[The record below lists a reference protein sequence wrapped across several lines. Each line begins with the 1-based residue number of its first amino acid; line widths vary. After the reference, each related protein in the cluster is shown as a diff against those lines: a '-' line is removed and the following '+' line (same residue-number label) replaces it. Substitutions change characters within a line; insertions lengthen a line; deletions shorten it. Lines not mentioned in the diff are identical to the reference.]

1 MKRSVAAVCGVVLWI
16 TMAVAQAPPSA
27 TPALAQASTAKPTK
41 SEKPTK
47 AAKKEKGRKAKEKSL
62 ARRIEEIVSRPE
74 FQHAVFGVEFYS
86 LDSGKVIYSLN
97 ADQLFLAA
105 STTKLVTYGTAL
117 GLLGADYRFHTR
129 VYRTA
134 PIAPDGTL
142 EGDLVLVASGDP
154 NLSGRIQP
162 DGTLA
167 FENEDHSYGGP
178 DARLVSG
185 DPLMAVRE
193 MAKQVAAKGIKR
205 IAGEVLIDTSLF
217 PEGEREL
224 GTGMIVSPVV
234 VNDNLVDVT
243 VTPGLTEGAPAT
255 VTVSPAT
262 AYVRVENQARTGA
275 AGSRPAVR
283 LMHDTANP
291 DGTHSVACMGTVPPG
306 PPVLLRYTVQQPSR
320 FAQIALAEA
329 LNEQG
334 IVAQALGGQ
343 PDMKALAKAYTPEN
357 LVAEHVSPP
366 LAEDMKVTLKVS
378 QNLHATL
385 MPYIVGAVLGP
396 KQGAVTAGLGR
407 GAGREISQ
415 AGFDLEKGFLQKA
428 GLDVSGASQGDGAG
442 GATAAF
448 FTPDFMT
455 RYLAYMA
462 GRPDF
467 ALFEKSLPILGR
479 DGTLWNI
486 QTDSPAAGHVLA
498 KTGTFGAYD
507 SLNRRRIVTA
517 KGLAGYITT
526 ADGRRL
532 AFAAYVNRVGVPPDV
547 PDATTKI
554 VGQVLGEIAAAAY
567 EAKP

>member
-1 MKRSVAAVCGVVLWI
+1 MKRSLAVVCGLVLMVSW
-16 TMAVAQAPPSA
+16 AQAQAPQAKSA
-27 TPALAQASTAKPTK
+27 AAPAKAEVAK
-41 SEKPTK
+41 K
-47 AAKKEKGRKAKEKSL
+47 AAKKEKDRGKAKNL
-62 ARRIEEIVSRPE
+62 AKRVEEIVSRPE

-105 STTKLVTYGTAL
+105 STTKLVTEGTAL

-129 VYRTA
+129 VYRTG

-178 DARLVSG
+178 DARLVAG
-185 DPLMAVRE
+185 DPLMAIRE
-193 MAKQVAAKGIKR
+193 MARQVAAKGIKR
-205 IAGEVLIDTSLF
+205 IAGQVVIDTSLF

-224 GTGMIVSPVV
+224 GTSAIVSPIV
-234 VNDNLVDVT
+234 VNDNLVDVI
-243 VTPGLTEGAPAT
+243 VTPGTGEGAPAT
-255 VTVSPAT
+255 VTMAPPT
-262 AYVRVENQARTGA
+262 AYLRIENQARTGA
-275 AGSRPAVR
+275 AGSRAAVR
-283 LMHDTANP
+283 LIRDTANP
-291 DGTHSVACMGTVPPG
+291 DGTHSVVCSGTLPPG
-306 PPVLLRYTVQQPSR
+306 PPVLLRFMVQQPSR
-320 FAQIALAEA
+320 FAQIVLSEA

-334 IVAQALGGQ
+334 IVTQAVGG
-343 PDMKALAKAYTPEN
+343 PRDIKALAASYSPEN

-366 LAEDMKVTLKVS
+366 LSEEMKVTLKVS

-385 MPYIVGAVLGP
+385 MPFIVGAVLGP
-396 KQGAVTAGLGR
+396 KNAPAAPGPGR
-407 GAGREISQ
+407 GSGRDISQ
-415 AGFDLEKGFLQKA
+415 AGFDLSREFLQKA

-442 GATAAF
+442 GATSAF
-448 FTPDFMT
+448 FSPDFMA

-467 ALFEKSLPILGR
+467 AVFEKALPILGR

-486 QTDSPAAGHVLA
+486 QADSPAAGHVLA

-526 ADGRRL
+526 SDGRRL

-554 VGQVLGEIAAAAY
+554 VGQALGEIAAAAY